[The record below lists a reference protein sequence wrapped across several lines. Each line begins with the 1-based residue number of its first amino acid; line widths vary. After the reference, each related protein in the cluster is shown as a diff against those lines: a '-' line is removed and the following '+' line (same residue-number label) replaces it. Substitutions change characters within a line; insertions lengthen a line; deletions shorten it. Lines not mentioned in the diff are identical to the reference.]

1 MLLRRLCA
9 SFIRLPLMS
18 LRSRIAVVYL
28 LGFGIDLVNLFVIN
42 AAYPML
48 GREWHASVAQLAWIG
63 NAYMLGLTAVIPV
76 GVWLAGRLGERRV
89 LLASLLLFAAGVA
102 GAACARS
109 IGALLAWR
117 LLQGLGGGLLIPVG
131 QAMTYRAYPNAE
143 RARLTA
149 LIMMVAL
156 LVPALS
162 PALGGLIIE
171 RWSWRGVFWL
181 LLPCVLITAALA
193 RRWLPAEAPPRP
205 APPRPAPALDRVG
218 LALSVGTLL
227 ALLLGLTR
235 LGQRDYA
242 LALPLLAAAVLLGT
256 VYGRDAL
263 RRTAPLLDLRLLGQ
277 PLLRVGVV
285 VYLCVPGV
293 FMGVNL
299 IASLYLQDGLHLGA
313 AATGALMLPWSIAA
327 FAAISTT
334 RWRFART
341 GPKRLLAAGVL
352 IECAGILM
360 LAAPW
365 SAAHDGGLALA
376 YAVLGFGGS
385 LCSSAAQSVAFL
397 DVPPAR
403 LGQASALWNIN
414 RQLGFCLG
422 VAVLGS
428 TLDAWL
434 AGTGVESG
442 AAALPVY
449 RACLLVA
456 AALTLLPL
464 PLIVRLSSAHTR
476 RLLRGDAIVS

>member
-1 MLLRRLCA
+1 M
-9 SFIRLPLMS
+9 P
-18 LRSRIAVVYL
+18 LRSKIATVFL
-28 LGFGIDLVNLFVIN
+28 LAFGIDLVNLFILN
-42 AAYPML
+42 AAYPAL

-63 NAYMLGLTAVIPV
+63 NAYLLGLTAVIPV

-89 LLASLLLFAAGVA
+89 LLASLLLLAAGVA
-102 GAACARS
+102 GAACAES
-109 IGALLAWR
+109 SGALLAWR

-131 QAMTYRAYPNAE
+131 QAMTYRVYPNAE

-149 LIMMVAL
+149 RIMMVAL

-162 PALGGLIIE
+162 PALGGVIVE
-171 RWSWRGVFWL
+171 RGSWRGVFWL
-181 LLPCVLITAALA
+181 LLPCVLLTAALA
-193 RRWLPAEAPPRP
+193 RRWLPDEP
-205 APPRPAPALDRVG
+205 PPRPAPALDRVG
-218 LALSVGTLL
+218 LVLCVGALI

-235 LGQRDYA
+235 VGQRDTA
-242 LALPLLAAAVLLGT
+242 LALPLLGVALLLG
-256 VYGRDAL
+256 VLYVRDAL
-263 RRTAPLLDLRLLGQ
+263 RRPAPLLDLRLLGE
-277 PLLRVGVV
+277 PLLRASVI

-299 IASLYLQDGLHLGA
+299 VASLYLQDGLHVGA
-313 AATGALMLPWSIAA
+313 AATGALMLPWSAAA

-341 GPKRLLAAGVL
+341 GPKRLLVAGVL
-352 IECAGILM
+352 IECAGILL

-365 SAAHDGGLALA
+365 TAAQRGGFALA

-385 LCSSAAQSVAFL
+385 LCSSAAQSAAFL

-403 LGQASALWNIN
+403 LGQASALWNLN

-428 TLDAWL
+428 LLDAGL
-434 AGTGVESG
+434 ASRGG

-449 RACLLVA
+449 RGCLIVA

-464 PLIVRLSSAHTR
+464 PLIVRLSSARTR
-476 RLLRGDAIVS
+476 HLLRADATVS